1 MLSQAAYEEDL
12 DAVFDVAAVRA
23 ALEARLRSLESE
35 LHQARSPKRTL
46 GSPKRTLEHEISAS
60 GHPPGAGGAPAV
72 DQGRAAQGVL
82 ILGLGQKQISAR
94 GVQRSA
100 ACMVGLG
107 TLG

>member
-46 GSPKRTLEHEISAS
+46 EHVVSVL
-60 GHPPGAGGAPAV
+60 GHVPGAGGAPAV
-72 DQGRAAQGVL
+72 AQGRTA
-82 ILGLGQKQISAR
+82 
-94 GVQRSA
+94 
-100 ACMVGLG
+100 
-107 TLG
+107 